1 MPVRE
6 DGNGMVFVA
15 NLSSLSIG
23 SVTEFEAIYKYV
35 FSQIIFLLL
44 LNFAYSQ
51 ATKNR
56 SIGATNL
63 NRASS
68 RSHAILTIEI
78 TMDDPSEQKSRSFSF
93 SKTTTQL
100 LS

>member
-1 MPVRE
+1 MAWFSLRTSLQYLS
-6 DGNGMVFVA
+6 NLSA
-15 NLSSLSIG
+15 NLTLSI
-23 SVTEFEAIYKYV
+23 SKSPLRYK
-35 FSQIIFLLL
+35 IDLLTD
-44 LNFAYSQ
+44 LNAGKSE

-78 TMDDPSEQKSRSFSF
+78 MMNDPTEHRSESTRETSVRPR
-93 SKTTTQL
+93 THL
-100 LS
+100 

>member
-1 MPVRE
+1 
-6 DGNGMVFVA
+6 MVFVA
-15 NLSSLSIG
+15 NLSSLPIG
-23 SVTEFEAIYKYV
+23 SAAEFEAIYKLV
-35 FSQIIFLLL
+35 PSRITILLL
-44 LNFAYSQ
+44 LNLTYSQ

-78 TMDDPSEQKSRSFSF
+78 TMDDPSEQKSR
-93 SKTTTQL
+93 L
-100 LS
+100 LSFPKTNAEFPS